1 MKTFLFLLT
10 NLMIVVSL
18 LGCEQQAEVSI
29 KEKIQ
34 MVPNEEYVGKPHPT
48 VKKEMKL
55 TDEEKIE
62 FEKLQKEIQS
72 KNEVE

>member
-18 LGCEQQAEVSI
+18 LGCEQQAEENI
-29 KEKIQ
+29 KGKIQ
-34 MVPNEEYVGKPHPT
+34 MVPNEEYVGNPHPA

-62 FEKLQKEIQS
+62 FEKLQKEIQL

>member
-1 MKTFLFLLT
+1 MKTILFLLI

-18 LGCEQQAEVSI
+18 LGCEQQAEESI

-34 MVPNEEYVGKPHPT
+34 MVPNEEYVGDPNPT

-62 FEKLQKEIQS
+62 FEKLQKEIQL

>member
-1 MKTFLFLLT
+1 MKTFLCLLI

-18 LGCEQQAEVSI
+18 LGCEQQEESI

-34 MVPNEEYVGKPHPT
+34 MVPNEEYVGNPNPT

-55 TDEEKIE
+55 TEEEKIE
-62 FEKLQKEIQS
+62 FEKLQKEIQLT
-72 KNEVE
+72 NEVE

>member
-1 MKTFLFLLT
+1 MKTFLFLLI
-10 NLMIVVSL
+10 NLMSVISL
-18 LGCEQQAEVSI
+18 LGCEQQAEGSI
-29 KEKIQ
+29 KVKIQ
-34 MVPNEEYVGKPHPT
+34 MVPNEEYVGNPNPV

-62 FEKLQKEIQS
+62 FEKLQKEIQL